1 MYPWINPTLDF
12 WLQSCEKKCGLYMD
26 VYSISLTPLVSLQLI
41 PRIQYHPGIPVTLL
55 TGSSWTK
62 NTPTETSFCHYVAK
76 KKKGRLQVCIRKR
89 HKSCPTILYPQVLQ
103 SNLYGK
109 TCKGHIRVDMTYL
122 GHTCLVASRIKLGHN
137 VVNKMN
143 VI

>member
-1 MYPWINPTLDF
+1 MRSSQALDVGRS
-12 WLQSCEKKCGLYMD
+12 LGQGLAIVDSAVRGYHLYKD
-26 VYSISLTPLVSLQLI
+26 V
-41 PRIQYHPGIPVTLL
+41 
-55 TGSSWTK
+55 
-62 NTPTETSFCHYVAK
+62 SFCHYVAK

-122 GHTCLVASRIKLGHN
+122 GHTCLVASRIKLRHN

-143 VI
+143 LIENFSETQS